1 MKYFTASFWFFQNEQ
16 FSSRF
21 VGNPWNVYTNRR
33 AAKFY

>member
-21 VGNPWNVYTNRR
+21 VGSRWIVSTNRR
-33 AAKFY
+33 AANFY